1 MPTFYH
7 CFISLFRQ
15 CFFFVCT
22 CANLLAVSFEYILST
37 TIRVMKALALPSV
50 SHSHHRIGSLLSSR
64 FVMNMEP
71 EHLLQL
77 IKDLSELLNN
87 QQKENLLEHLT
98 THMHLGHLESLRLT
112 SRLHSTCIPFGDC
125 YDFVSWLPPE
135 LVARIF
141 SYLPWDSLVAC
152 SLVNRSWFRAAR
164 NPELYRRLC
173 QLPEWGSPTL
183 DRGPQSLSFLSRT
196 MDTIEST
203 DQIVSPSSFAS
214 STMDHKT
221 IDWFGIFKTRSRLRR
236 NWLLGKHRT
245 RRFTGHSE
253 AIYCVACDAHRIVS
267 GSADATIR
275 VWNVRTN
282 ATWSVQTLRGHSDAV
297 RCLQLLPLASAS
309 ASPLF
314 VSSSSASSPQSSSSC
329 SPSSTCQSPS
339 NFFDCRTTLSPT
351 VIDDK
356 QPPEAL
362 LISGSSDTTVKLW
375 RLSSN
380 TDWSRIACV
389 RTLQGHTDTVRCLQA
404 DHEKVISG
412 SYDCT
417 LRLWDLNTNQLGQVF
432 RGHSAGVVCLVY
444 DNRLLYS
451 GSLDNTVRVWNL
463 SSAECLYILYRSVP
477 CLNAQHF
484 WLTPVSSLHLD
495 PVRNRL
501 LIAHHDG
508 LILSWLVPPDSF
520 DHLRASPY
528 PNPIATTLDRR
539 TDVSTRSTSREPVGI
554 HLTDRFATID
564 DPATGSVLRCIVGD
578 AWHIVSGSDN
588 KTLKVWRTD
597 NDQLINV
604 LHGHD
609 DGVTCVVITPT
620 RVVSGSYDKSI
631 ILYDFDIA

>member
-50 SHSHHRIGSLLSSR
+50 SHSHHLSEKRTPLQYKIKPSVIDLRREFSSASDGYGAQAIKPEMRQSANFCGEQHSTVARLMTVPLERCLPNRFAVVQPVCDEHGTGTFASSEFDFICTPKLSDRLSVQAKLIPVDPVFGLSVLEVNSLLKNPLGNHNCDSLIVIYGLATANPVRVSLLIYSFYTFTPTAHQR
-64 FVMNMEP
+64 FVRTAKQSAKREP
-71 EHLLQL
+71 VGAF
-77 IKDLSELLNN
+77 NN
-87 QQKENLLEHLT
+87 AFVYAFHPRQ

-221 IDWFGIFKTRSRLRR
+221 IDVRFSRSVTGIVFFCFHAIDSSLR
-236 NWLLGKHRT
+236 
-245 RRFTGHSE
+245 
-253 AIYCVACDAHRIVS
+253 
-267 GSADATIR
+267 
-275 VWNVRTN
+275 
-282 ATWSVQTLRGHSDAV
+282 
-297 RCLQLLPLASAS
+297 
-309 ASPLF
+309 
-314 VSSSSASSPQSSSSC
+314 SSPA
-329 SPSSTCQSPS
+329 
-339 NFFDCRTTLSPT
+339 N
-351 VIDDK
+351 K
-356 QPPEAL
+356 
-362 LISGSSDTTVKLW
+362 ISGLAYSKLALAYDETGCLENIEHADLPDTVK
-375 RLSSN
+375 
-380 TDWSRIACV
+380 
-389 RTLQGHTDTVRCLQA
+389 
-404 DHEKVISG
+404 
-412 SYDCT
+412 
-417 LRLWDLNTNQLGQVF
+417 
-432 RGHSAGVVCLVY
+432 
-444 DNRLLYS
+444 
-451 GSLDNTVRVWNL
+451 VWNL

-484 WLTPVSSLHLD
+484 WLTPVSSLHFD

-520 DHLRASPY
+520 DHFRASPY

-588 KTLKVWRTD
+588 KTLKSLYA
-597 NDQLINV
+597 NLITVPNNF
-604 LHGHD
+604 LAM
-609 DGVTCVVITPT
+609 
-620 RVVSGSYDKSI
+620 SNKS
-631 ILYDFDIA
+631 L